1 MSDESAEASAAPKL
15 TKKQRRKAAQRKQL
29 LMFLGVIVLVAVVA
43 GAVLGIQKYMDSRDG
58 TKPAD
63 LRVTAV
69 SADGEETELAP
80 WSIWADGDE
89 RTNDED
95 PSTLDIPADGEIT
108 LKLPSDV
115 YDHDWTLLQV
125 YDDEGANSSSSYAA
139 NEAKEV
145 TIEGSSSLTDDE
157 GNHPRL
163 IGVEIQ
169 SVLIDDSGDEEEPV
183 VAVWSIA
190 PKKCRQRG
198 PGGGRRSGVEFAGDG
213 PQDLGDLVAFL
224 TSRPPAGL
232 QDRLDPVLQQGD
244 RVLHQSVQLLRGVL
258 VGGTPRPLV
267 QHRHT
272 QGLRGLAPQAG
283 GHVVLDPLAGDEFR
297 DALRERSAPHVDVV
311 VAGVRH
317 ESEALVSVEPL
328 HLAGRHVSSIL
339 SVPFRHRVS
348 TAEET
353 TLPHYQQS
361 QQSPQSQHRLRV
373 TNATVRPRAQK
384 SQYGNNWG
392 TKR

>member
-1 MSDESAEASAAPKL
+1 MSDESTESAESSKAPKL

-29 LMFLGVIVLVAVVA
+29 LMFLGVIVLVAAAA

-69 SADGEETELAP
+69 SADGGETELAP

-145 TIEGSSSLTDDE
+145 TIEGSSSLTDDD

-190 PKKCRQRG
+190 PKK
-198 PGGGRRSGVEFAGDG
+198 
-213 PQDLGDLVAFL
+213 
-224 TSRPPAGL
+224 
-232 QDRLDPVLQQGD
+232 
-244 RVLHQSVQLLRGVL
+244 
-258 VGGTPRPLV
+258 
-267 QHRHT
+267 
-272 QGLRGLAPQAG
+272 
-283 GHVVLDPLAGDEFR
+283 
-297 DALRERSAPHVDVV
+297 
-311 VAGVRH
+311 
-317 ESEALVSVEPL
+317 
-328 HLAGRHVSSIL
+328 
-339 SVPFRHRVS
+339 
-348 TAEET
+348 
-353 TLPHYQQS
+353 
-361 QQSPQSQHRLRV
+361 
-373 TNATVRPRAQK
+373 
-384 SQYGNNWG
+384 
-392 TKR
+392 